1 MKWNEKNTLEKAAT
15 IISDIA
21 FFSWLLLEF
30 LASKISLQYANTVT
44 FIAIL
49 TFCVGEAIACWR
61 AKRVLSY
68 IAIGGAILLSVVAV
82 LLA

>member
-30 LASKISLQYANTVT
+30 LARKISLQYANTVT

-49 TFCVGEAIACWR
+49 IFCVGEAIACWR

-68 IAIGGAILLSVVAV
+68 IAIGGAIFLIVVAV